1 MLRKIVFC
9 IVSVLILSCKGDNDD
24 VILENDTTNI
34 NFETGIVFG
43 TIDPAGE
50 SYIYKYTSE
59 GIFLATN
66 FALYEADREY
76 SACPF
81 SETSFTYDIAQY
93 VGNIARGVREMP
105 TTDIADANALGEQF
119 YILEYETGE
128 STEVDEEEVVD
139 EEEETEDDTTDEDT
153 EDTEVETDEEVED
166 DRKTIQFYDANS
178 LIDEETDAYLSYII
192 ETLLLITSDAADAP
206 LELNADGECE

>member
-66 FALYEADREY
+66 FALYEEDREY
-76 SACPF
+76 STCPF
-81 SETSFTYDIAQY
+81 SEASFTYDIAQY
-93 VGNIARGVREMP
+93 VGNIARGVREIP
-105 TTDIADANALGEQF
+105 TTDIADADALGEQF

-139 EEEETEDDTTDEDT
+139 EEEETEDDTTDET
-153 EDTEVETDEEVED
+153 EEEIED

-178 LIDEETDAYLSYII
+178 LVDEETDAYLSYII